1 MINEEG
7 LMVDIGKGFE
17 KNQTIMSKTIGKID
31 NVISSASSNLY
42 CYILL
47 FVIVIFALLYKMS
60 KWERVNENAEG
71 SVFS

>member
-1 MINEEG
+1 
-7 LMVDIGKGFE
+7 MVDIGKGFE

-60 KWERVNENAEG
+60 K
-71 SVFS
+71 